1 MSTTTTSR
9 RRTTKRPLAEGTSGK
24 VPRTYRLAPEKVAS
38 AQRILGARTATET
51 IETALDMVVFRRD
64 LVRGTAAMLGVTI
77 DPPDHV
83 D

>member
-1 MSTTTTSR
+1 MSTTTTR
-9 RRTTKRPLAEGTSGK
+9 RRTPKTSRAEGTGK
-24 VPRTYRLAPEKVAS
+24 VPRTYRLAPEKVAT
-38 AQRILGARTATET
+38 AQKILGARSATET

-77 DPPDHV
+77 DPPDQA

>member
-1 MSTTTTSR
+1 MSTGTSR
-9 RRTTKRPLAEGTSGK
+9 RRRTTSRGRSTPVATK
-24 VPRTYRLAPEKVAS
+24 VPRTYRLAPEKVAD

-64 LVRGTAAMLGVTI
+64 LVRGTAAMLGVYI
-77 DPPDHV
+77 DPPDST